1 MFGLCVYFEVFHGA
15 GDEDS
20 DAQHSCSDAEED
32 APPRKRLR
40 AYRSYSDYVVVLYF
54 VLLGTTT
61 MERWTSKST
70 TLITGI
76 HIQVTN
82 SETPPQT
89 ATQSPPLYSGRLK
102 ITVLKF
108 KT

>member
-1 MFGLCVYFEVFHGA
+1 M
-15 GDEDS
+15 
-20 DAQHSCSDAEED
+20 
-32 APPRKRLR
+32 K
-40 AYRSYSDYVVVLYF
+40 SYSDYVVVLYF